1 MKHARASE
9 NYEKRANWH
18 ISNPGFF
25 KEINNADYKRYMKE
39 KFEMRLENP
48 HCVNANR
55 DSVKNDEII
64 KIEEPL
70 VGDLSFI
77 PLLEDDERKR
87 NKKGKIIKIFTRNSI
102 NQTSSI
108 ICTNKNWKWFIQAKK
123 RNQTTTLSFAKHNK
137 ITRNTLNNLMKSLQ

>member
-18 ISNPGFF
+18 ISNPSFF

-55 DSVKNDEII
+55 DSVK
-64 KIEEPL
+64 K
-70 VGDLSFI
+70 
-77 PLLEDDERKR
+77 
-87 NKKGKIIKIFTRNSI
+87 
-102 NQTSSI
+102 
-108 ICTNKNWKWFIQAKK
+108 
-123 RNQTTTLSFAKHNK
+123 
-137 ITRNTLNNLMKSLQ
+137 